1 MNENICAIS
10 TALGV
15 GAISIVR
22 SSGPDVIKI
31 VKKIFQGDDLEK
43 VNTHTIN
50 YGFIVDGEEKI
61 DEVLV
66 SVMRAPNTFTRE
78 DVVEINCHGGI
89 TTTNKVLELLIIN
102 GCRLAEPG
110 EFSKKAFLNGRIDLV
125 EAEGINDL
133 ILSESEEA
141 RKYAINRVAG
151 NLSRIIIDQR
161 NILLGI
167 SAELEVNFDFPE
179 EMDNPEVTHTKL
191 HTELKKI
198 EENLKDLLSHSQDG
212 QIIKNGIDVAIVG
225 KPNVGKSSILN
236 HLLDQDKAI
245 VTDIAGTTRDI
256 VEGSITLSGIKI
268 NLIDTA
274 GIRDTEDIVEKIGV
288 DKSKEILS
296 QADLAIYVLNNN
308 EKIDAEEI
316 SFLQKLDNVK
326 KILFINKDDLESKID
341 TSNLEISDIVY
352 GNTIDEKGL
361 DNLKNKIIEMF
372 NLNEI
377 KSKNYNFLSNA
388 RQIALVRNSL
398 ESIENAIKSVEEE
411 MPLEMISVD
420 IKKAYD
426 DLGEMIG
433 ATYKDEL
440 LDELFS
446 KFCLGK

>member
-22 SSGPDVIKI
+22 TSGPDVIKI

-50 YGFIVDGEEKI
+50 YGFIVDKGEKI

-66 SVMRAPNTFTRE
+66 SIMRAPNTFTRE

-89 TTTNKVLELLIIN
+89 TTTNKVLELLILN
-102 GCRLAEPG
+102 GCRLATRG

-125 EAEGINDL
+125 KAEGINDL

-141 RKYAINRVAG
+141 RRYAISRVEG
-151 NLSRIIIDQR
+151 NLSKLINDQR
-161 NILLGI
+161 SILLGI

-179 EMDNPEVTHTKL
+179 EMDNPEVSHAKL
-191 HTELKKI
+191 LSELKKI
-198 EENLKDLLSHSQDG
+198 ENNLKDLLQHSKEG

-236 HLLDQDKAI
+236 HLLDQNKAI

-256 VEGSITLSGIKI
+256 VEGSITLNGIKI

-296 QADLAIYVLNNN
+296 KSDLAIYVLNNN
-308 EKIDAEEI
+308 EEIDSEEV
-316 SFLQKLDNVK
+316 SFLQDLNNVQ
-326 KILFINKDDLESKID
+326 KIVFVNKDDL
-341 TSNLEISDIVY
+341 
-352 GNTIDEKGL
+352 
-361 DNLKNKIIEMF
+361 
-372 NLNEI
+372 
-377 KSKNYNFLSNA
+377 
-388 RQIALVRNSL
+388 
-398 ESIENAIKSVEEE
+398 
-411 MPLEMISVD
+411 
-420 IKKAYD
+420 
-426 DLGEMIG
+426 
-433 ATYKDEL
+433 
-440 LDELFS
+440 
-446 KFCLGK
+446 

>member
-89 TTTNKVLELLIIN
+89 TTTNKVLELLITN

-141 RKYAINRVAG
+141 RKYAINRVTG

-179 EMDNPEVTHTKL
+179 EMDKPEVTHTKL

-198 EENLKDLLSHSQDG
+198 EENLKDLLSHSRDG

-245 VTDIAGTTRDI
+245 VTLRVT
-256 VEGSITLSGIKI
+256 
-268 NLIDTA
+268 
-274 GIRDTEDIVEKIGV
+274 
-288 DKSKEILS
+288 
-296 QADLAIYVLNNN
+296 
-308 EKIDAEEI
+308 
-316 SFLQKLDNVK
+316 
-326 KILFINKDDLESKID
+326 
-341 TSNLEISDIVY
+341 
-352 GNTIDEKGL
+352 
-361 DNLKNKIIEMF
+361 
-372 NLNEI
+372 
-377 KSKNYNFLSNA
+377 
-388 RQIALVRNSL
+388 
-398 ESIENAIKSVEEE
+398 
-411 MPLEMISVD
+411 
-420 IKKAYD
+420 
-426 DLGEMIG
+426 
-433 ATYKDEL
+433 
-440 LDELFS
+440 
-446 KFCLGK
+446 

>member
-31 VKKIFQGDDLEK
+31 VKKIFQGEDLEK
-43 VNTHTIN
+43 VKTHTIN
-50 YGFIVDGEEKI
+50 YGFIVDKDEKI

-66 SVMRAPNTFTRE
+66 SIMRAPNTFTRE

-89 TTTNKVLELLIIN
+89 STTNKVLELLIMN

-141 RKYAINRVAG
+141 RRYAINRVEG
-151 NLSRIIIDQR
+151 NLSKLIVDQR
-161 NILLGI
+161 NILLGL

-179 EMDNPEVTHTKL
+179 EMDNPEVTHEKL
-191 HTELKKI
+191 ETDLIQIKNNLSKLLK
-198 EENLKDLLSHSQDG
+198 HSQEG

-236 HLLDQDKAI
+236 HLLDQNKAI
-245 VTDIAGTTRDI
+245 VTNIAGTTRDI
-256 VEGSITLSGIKI
+256 VEGSITLNGIKI

-288 DKSKEILS
+288 DKSKEILKE
-296 QADLAIYVLNNN
+296 ADLAIYVLNNN
-308 EKIDAEEI
+308 EEIDPLELD
-316 SFLQKLDNVK
+316 FLNQLDNVK
-326 KILFINKDDLESKID
+326 KIVFINKDDLDSKID
-341 TSNLEISDIVY
+341 ISKLKISNIVY
-352 GNTIDEKGL
+352 GNTINHNGL
-361 DNLKNKIIEMF
+361 DNLKDKIIEMF
-372 NLNEI
+372 NLSEI

-388 RQIALVRNSL
+388 RQIALVRTAL
-398 ESIENAIKSVEEE
+398 ESIETALTSVNNRV
-411 MPLEMISVD
+411 PFEMIAVD

-426 DLGEMIG
+426 DLGEIIG

>member
-31 VKKIFQGDDLEK
+31 VKKIFQGEDLEK
-43 VNTHTIN
+43 VKTHTIN
-50 YGFIVDGEEKI
+50 YGFIVDKDEKI

-66 SVMRAPNTFTRE
+66 SIMRAPNTFTRE

-89 TTTNKVLELLIIN
+89 STTNKVLELLIMN

-141 RKYAINRVAG
+141 RRYAINRVEG
-151 NLSRIIIDQR
+151 NLSKLIVAQR
-161 NILLGI
+161 NILLGL

-179 EMDNPEVTHTKL
+179 EMDNPEVTHEKL
-191 HTELKKI
+191 ETDLIQIKNNLSEL
-198 EENLKDLLSHSQDG
+198 LKHSQEG

-236 HLLDQDKAI
+236 HLLDQNKAI
-245 VTDIAGTTRDI
+245 VTNIAGTTRDI
-256 VEGSITLSGIKI
+256 VEGSITLNGIKI

-288 DKSKEILS
+288 DKSKEILKE
-296 QADLAIYVLNNN
+296 ADLAIYVLNNN
-308 EKIDAEEI
+308 EEIDPLELD
-316 SFLQKLDNVK
+316 FLNQLDNVK
-326 KILFINKDDLESKID
+326 KIVFINKDDLDSKID
-341 TSNLEISDIVY
+341 ISKLKISNIVY
-352 GNTIDEKGL
+352 GNTINHNGL
-361 DNLKNKIIEMF
+361 DNLKDKIIEMF
-372 NLNEI
+372 NLSEI

-388 RQIALVRNSL
+388 IYR
-398 ESIENAIKSVEEE
+398 
-411 MPLEMISVD
+411 
-420 IKKAYD
+420 
-426 DLGEMIG
+426 
-433 ATYKDEL
+433 
-440 LDELFS
+440 F
-446 KFCLGK
+446 